1 MINKKD
7 IADAI
12 TLFKFS
18 FPGALKDLKES
29 DLQVMVEIWYEDFK
43 NTPKEDFINAINEI
57 RYTNK
62 YFPSVADI
70 KEKLAKKNVATLP
83 DAEEEWQEVL
93 GAVRRYGSYREEEAL
108 KSLKPYTSKITKL
121 IGYYRIC
128 TSTQEEQVW
137 NKKEFMEE
145 YKALKDKVLDNLQI
159 GVNEKLMISE

>member
-29 DLQVMVEIWYEDFK
+29 DLQVM
-43 NTPKEDFINAINEI
+43 PKEDFINAINEI

-62 YFPSVADI
+62 FFPSVADI
-70 KEKLAKKNVATLP
+70 KERLAKKNVATLP

-108 KSLKPYTSKITKL
+108 KSLKPYTSRIASL

-137 NKKEFMEE
+137 NKKEFIEE
-145 YKALKDKVLDNLQI
+145 YNTLRDKAMENLQI
-159 GVNEKLMISE
+159 GVNEKLMLNE

>member
-70 KEKLAKKNVATLP
+70 KEVIRTVHA
-83 DAEEEWQEVL
+83 
-93 GAVRRYGSYREEEAL
+93 YGSYREKEAL
-108 KSLKPYTSKITKL
+108 ESLKPYTAKIVNY
-121 IGYYRIC
+121 IGYFRIC
-128 TSTQEEQVW
+128 TSTQEEQTW
-137 NKKEFMEE
+137 NKKEFIEE
-145 YKALKDKVLDNLQI
+145 YNSLKDKAMENLQI
-159 GVNEKLMISE
+159 GTSERMMLNE